1 MNDEIPRQIEAR
13 RGFSIF
19 YRGKNLLSLI
29 DPIAQ
34 AERIAGS
41 VPPKTRTLY
50 FCPSPLFG
58 YGLSKLL
65 AALNADSAILCVE
78 TDEKLM
84 ALSLEAM
91 EKSLL
96 LHPRL
101 RYIRTRNAAALCA
114 FVRETWGSRRFRRLE
129 IIRLSGGW
137 QLDAPLYEAL
147 AAALRRDIA
156 TDWGNA
162 MTLVKLGRRYIRN
175 AFRNMALIPDT
186 PTLGGLSFG
195 GRPVLVLG
203 AGPSLDGLLEGLLVN
218 FGEKFKE
225 NAGRPFAVICVDT
238 CLLALLSRNIKPDLV
253 VALESQH
260 WNLRDF
266 IGAGSQN
273 IPLAMDLS
281 ALPATREVL
290 GQVFLFVTPWT
301 PLRIFERLRERELL
315 PETLAPL
322 GSVGLSA
329 AALALRISSG
339 PVIVGG
345 IDFSFTLDR
354 FHARNTPGHL
364 HGLNHH
370 NRLQPLITPAAFRPG
385 VFSAQSKSG
394 ERVLSDPAMKNYR
407 ELFEQ
412 EFSREERLL
421 DITGTGLPLGIKT
434 LSQEAAFTLLQDAPA
449 AIGGGIPL
457 TAASEHSPKS
467 EAEGNSAKKRRRSL
481 ETLIRRERESLITL
495 RNILTGKNPAISP
508 EETEKL
514 LDGADYLWA
523 HFPECAGAGGR
534 HPPVTDISFLKRI
547 RTEIDPFIG
556 IFDRL
561 LRELSAGPYR
571 RTGKDNES

>member
-1 MNDEIPRQIEAR
+1 MNDEMPRQIEAR

-41 VPPKTRTLY
+41 VFPKTRTLY

-58 YGLSKLL
+58 YGLAKLL
-65 AALNADSAILCVE
+65 AGLNADSAVLCIE

-84 ALSLEAM
+84 SLSLEAM
-91 EKSLL
+91 EESLL

-101 RYIRTRNAAALCA
+101 RYIRTRDAAALCA
-114 FVRETWGSRRFRRLE
+114 FVRETWGSRSFRRLE

-137 QLDAPLYEAL
+137 QLDSPLYEAL

-186 PTLGGLSFG
+186 PTLGDLYLGS
-195 GRPVLVLG
+195 RPVLVLG
-203 AGPSLDGLLEGLLVN
+203 AGPSLDGLLEGLLVA
-218 FGEKFKE
+218 FGEKLKE
-225 NAGRPFAVICVDT
+225 SAGRPFAVICADT

-266 IGAGSQN
+266 IGAGSQT

-290 GQVFLFVTPWT
+290 GGQVFLFVTPWT
-301 PLRIFERLRERELL
+301 PLRIFERLRERRLL
-315 PETLAPL
+315 PEALAPL

-329 AALALRISSG
+329 VALALRISSG
-339 PVIVGG
+339 PVIAGG

-364 HGLNHH
+364 NGLNRHDRFH
-370 NRLQPLITPAAFRPG
+370 PLINTTAFRPG
-385 VFSAQSKSG
+385 VFRARSKSG
-394 ERVLSDPAMKNYR
+394 ERVLSDPVMKNYR

-412 EFSREERLL
+412 EFSREERLS

-434 LSQEAAFTLLQDAPA
+434 LSREAAFALLQDAPA
-449 AIGGGIPL
+449 AMAGDIPL
-457 TAASEHSPKS
+457 ATASEHFPKARADRQPG
-467 EAEGNSAKKRRRSL
+467 EERRQALEG
-481 ETLIRRERESLITL
+481 LIRRERESLIAL
-495 RNILTGKNPAISP
+495 RNSLTGESPLSP

-556 IFDRL
+556 IFDLL
-561 LRELSAGPYR
+561 LRELSAGPCR
-571 RTGKDNES
+571 RRRGK